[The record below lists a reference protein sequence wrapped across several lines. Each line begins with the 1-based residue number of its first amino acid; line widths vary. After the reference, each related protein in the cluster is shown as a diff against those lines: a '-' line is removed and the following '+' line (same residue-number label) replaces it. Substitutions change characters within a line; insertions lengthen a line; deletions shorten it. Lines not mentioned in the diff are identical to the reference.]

1 MKAIPITAASCT
13 GKFEEENTTGKG
25 EVLEYEMEE
34 LPVALQEASKN
45 TSWQVPNFHYVS
57 LQTLLDRSC
66 NPPCMLRGNLYN
78 Y

>member
-45 TSWQVPNFHYVS
+45 TSWQVPNFTTFLCRLS
-57 LQTLLDRSC
+57 LTGVVTRRVC
-66 NPPCMLRGNLYN
+66 
-78 Y
+78 